1 MELNMKTF
9 GVLMLLALTAV
20 GAMAADS
27 PPPPAPPAESEAPG
41 FADGWRLSGILKQ
54 GGKLQASV
62 EHASR
67 TPRFV
72 VEGGELVVGVRVEK
86 IDPVTRSITVRKG
99 NLIAIIHS
107 GSSPVVVKS
116 SPMVAQGA
124 PQPSGPQP
132 AAPDPQQPQRPTPTA
147 AQDANGRW
155 GIQLSDGRFIS
166 TEDYAA
172 RFGGVDQ
179 AVARLNSRLASD
191 LPPERKAFAQQML
204 TALQNAQLNQPQAS
218 YGGSAATSSANTPVY
233 SAGGAVSTA
242 PAATVAP
249 QVMESSE
256 AGMTPEDLGS
266 FQTPVRVYRRGPQL
280 NR

>member
-1 MELNMKTF
+1 MKLSMKAF

-72 VEGGELVVGVRVEK
+72 VEGGELVGGVRVEK

-99 NLIAIIHS
+99 NLIAIIHF

-116 SPMVAQGA
+116 SPVVAQAA
-124 PQPSGPQP
+124 PQPS
-132 AAPDPQQPQRPTPTA
+132 APEPQQPQRPTPTA

-218 YGGSAATSSANTPVY
+218 YGGSAATPSANTPAY
-233 SAGGAVSTA
+233 SAGGAVSTVP
-242 PAATVAP
+242 PAAVTP